1 MKTRTQRSLFSTL
14 ALILLASLLLTACV
28 PAAAPAPAAPAAPA
42 ATAAP
47 AAPATAAPAQPAAG
61 ADKKPLV
68 VLIPTEPNTLDPAVN
83 YDYNGAPFLGMVYET
98 LVRAVGE
105 KDPELVPG
113 LAESWEKSPDG
124 LVYTFKLKPGA
135 KFHDGSPVNVEAV
148 KYSFERLLKLGMGAV
163 ANFTSIDKIEAVDDT
178 TVRFTLK
185 VPFTQFL
192 PALSSLWGWRSSTRR
207 W

>member
-1 MKTRTQRSLFSTL
+1 M
-14 ALILLASLLLTACV
+14 
-28 PAAAPAPAAPAAPA
+28 
-42 ATAAP
+42 
-47 AAPATAAPAQPAAG
+47 
-61 ADKKPLV
+61 
-68 VLIPTEPNTLDPAVN
+68 
-83 YDYNGAPFLGMVYET
+83 
-98 LVRAVGE
+98 RAVGE
-105 KDPELVPG
+105 KDPQLVPG

-185 VPFTQFL
+185 VPFTSFC
-192 PALSSLWGWRSSTRR
+192 PRSPRCGGRQS
-207 W
+207 